1 MDVKRILSLWNGEYF
16 AQEFPDAITKALHLA
31 LCIKLIVD
39 STASTAPY
47 CNGIQF
53 PVEGVQDYFCDGTFV
68 STWQTAYT
76 TYSMED
82 DGRVFSPLTVTVSSD
97 IPTSGTAGIPL
108 TIKSSATAA
117 PSSNPSSTAASGGQ
131 SSAGPQSSSNNGGS
145 PTAVA
150 GGQSTTTPISA
161 SSGSS
166 GAPIGAIVGGA
177 VGGVALLVIIALAVF
192 FILRHSRKNGN
203 AGVANANGGVP
214 PPTYMPPQDANNTA
228 YAAANAGKPAPT
240 AEEAALAGQWASAQN
255 MQQYQPQMQEQQQ
268 YPPQQQQYP
277 PQPQNQQF
285 QQQQYPPQMQQQPYP
300 NMAEV
305 QGSYGQPPQQ
315 NTNAAYYPQNQT
327 PNQHY
332 SVVSN
337 ATQPSPN
344 SQAHL
349 SAAFPDRGETT
360 SPVSAHQA
368 SELGTPGGAQAPHSP
383 SPTFASNTGAP
394 APTHVAPGIEGRV
407 EMSANMAGPFP
418 ANAYEVPGS
427 DVYHH

>member
-1 MDVKRILSLWNGEYF
+1 MI
-16 AQEFPDAITKALHLA
+16 AQGFPDSITTALHLA
-31 LCIKLIVD
+31 LCVKLIVD

-47 CNGIQF
+47 CNGVQF
-53 PVEGVQDYFCDGTFV
+53 PVEGVQDYFCDGTLV

-76 TYSMED
+76 TYSMEN
-82 DGRVFSPLTVTVSSD
+82 DGRAFSPLTVTVTSD

-108 TIKSSATAA
+108 TIKSSAA

-131 SSAGPQSSSNNGGS
+131 SSSNNGGS
-145 PTAVA
+145 PTTAVA
-150 GGQSTTTPISA
+150 GGQPTTSTPIA
-161 SSGSS
+161 TSGSS
-166 GAPIGAIVGGA
+166 GTPIGAIVGGA
-177 VGGVALLVIIALAVF
+177 VGGVAVLVIIALAVF
-192 FILRHSRKNGN
+192 FIIRHSRKNGN
-203 AGVANANGGVP
+203 AGAANANSGVP

-228 YAAANAGKPAPT
+228 YAAANAGKPAST
-240 AEEAALAGQWASAQN
+240 AEEAALAGQWAPAQN

-332 SVVSN
+332 SVISN

-344 SQAHL
+344 SQGHL
-349 SAAFPDRGETT
+349 SAAFPDRGEAT
-360 SPVSAHQA
+360 SPVSVHQA

-383 SPTFASNTGAP
+383 SPTFATNTGAP
-394 APTHVAPGIEGRV
+394 APTHVAPGVEGRA
-407 EMSANMAGPFP
+407 EMSANMAGPFSV
-418 ANAYEVPGS
+418 NAYEVPGS